1 MSKHVIPSS
10 YDRQT
15 VLIIPVVY
23 VVLISLLAFTKSQ
36 IPFILSICIL
46 FFISIGASLILI
58 PWRIYRDESDLV
70 FQRVA
75 GTISISLTDIEK
87 IDKIDFSDLKRN
99 MGIHG
104 LLGYYGNYSF
114 NGFGSVKV
122 MSKSKLNLV
131 LIQSKTNEPLVVSVD
146 DVGFLSNF

>member
-1 MSKHVIPSS
+1 MSKKIIPSS

-23 VVLISLLAFTKSQ
+23 VVLISLMVFTKSQ
-36 IPFILSICIL
+36 ISFILSICIL
-46 FFISIGASLILI
+46 FLISIGASLILI
-58 PWRIYRDESDLV
+58 PWRIYRNESELV

-75 GTISISLTDIEK
+75 GNISISLTEIEK

-114 NGFGSVKV
+114 NGLRSVKV

-131 LIQSKTNEPLVVSVD
+131 LIQSTTKEPLVVSVD
-146 DVGFLSNF
+146 DVSFLSKF

>member
-1 MSKHVIPSS
+1 
-10 YDRQT
+10 
-15 VLIIPVVY
+15 
-23 VVLISLLAFTKSQ
+23 
-36 IPFILSICIL
+36 
-46 FFISIGASLILI
+46 
-58 PWRIYRDESDLV
+58 
-70 FQRVA
+70 
-75 GTISISLTDIEK
+75 
-87 IDKIDFSDLKRN
+87 

-114 NGFGSVKV
+114 NGLASVKV

>member
-1 MSKHVIPSS
+1 MSKNVIPSS

-15 VLIIPVVY
+15 VRIIPIVFFL
-23 VVLISLLAFTKSQ
+23 LISLLIFTKAEISFL
-36 IPFILSICIL
+36 ISMCIL

-58 PWRIYRDESDLV
+58 PWRIYRDQSELV

-75 GTISISLTDIEK
+75 GNISISLTDIEK
-87 IDKIDFSDLKRN
+87 IDEIDFSDLKRN

-104 LLGYYGNYSF
+104 LLGYYGNYTF
-114 NGFGSVKV
+114 NGFGAVKV

-131 LIQSKTNEPLVVSVD
+131 LIQSKAHEPLVVSVD

>member
-1 MSKHVIPSS
+1 MSKNVIPSS

-23 VVLISLLAFTKSQ
+23 VVLILLLAFTKSQ
-36 IPFILSICIL
+36 IPLILSICIL
-46 FFISIGASLILI
+46 FLISIGASLILI
-58 PWRIYRDESDLV
+58 PWRIYRNQSELV

-75 GTISISLTDIEK
+75 GNISISLMDIEK
-87 IDKIDFSDLKRN
+87 INEIDFSDLQRN

-104 LLGYYGNYSF
+104 LLGYYGNYTF
-114 NGFGSVKV
+114 NGYGSVKV

-131 LIQSKTNEPLVVSVD
+131 LIQSKTKEPLVVSVD

>member
-1 MSKHVIPSS
+1 MSKNVIPSS

-15 VLIIPVVY
+15 VRIIPVVY
-23 VVLISLLAFTKSQ
+23 VVLISLLVFTKTQ
-36 IPFILSICIL
+36 IPFILSMCIL
-46 FFISIGASLILI
+46 FLISIGASLILI
-58 PWRIYRDESDLV
+58 PWRIYRNETELV

-75 GTISISLTDIEK
+75 GNVSISLTDIEK
-87 IDKIDFSDLKRN
+87 IDKIDFSELKRI

-104 LLGYYGNYSF
+104 LLGYYGNYTFS
-114 NGFGSVKV
+114 GLGSVKV
-122 MSKSKLNLV
+122 MSKSKLDLV

>member
-1 MSKHVIPSS
+1 M
-10 YDRQT
+10 
-15 VLIIPVVY
+15 
-23 VVLISLLAFTKSQ
+23 
-36 IPFILSICIL
+36 CIL

-58 PWRIYRDESDLV
+58 PWRIYRDQSELV

-75 GTISISLTDIEK
+75 GNISISLTDIEK
-87 IDKIDFSDLKRN
+87 IDEIDFSDLKRN

-104 LLGYYGNYSF
+104 LLGYYGNYTF
-114 NGFGSVKV
+114 NGFGAVKV

-131 LIQSKTNEPLVVSVD
+131 LIQSKAHEPLVVSVD

>member
-1 MSKHVIPSS
+1 MSKNVIPSS

-15 VLIIPVVY
+15 VLILPVVF

-36 IPFILSICIL
+36 IPFILSMCIL
-46 FFISIGASLILI
+46 FLISIGASLILI
-58 PWRIYRDESDLV
+58 PWRIYRNETELV

-75 GTISISLTDIEK
+75 GNISISLTDIEK
-87 IDKIDFSDLKRN
+87 IDKIDFSELKRN

-104 LLGYYGNYSF
+104 LLGYYGNYTFS
-114 NGFGSVKV
+114 GLGSVKV
-122 MSKSKLNLV
+122 MSKSKLDLV
-131 LIQSKTNEPLVVSVD
+131 LIQSKTNETLVVSVD

>member
-1 MSKHVIPSS
+1 MSKNVIPSS
-10 YDRQT
+10 YDLQT

-23 VVLISLLAFTKSQ
+23 VVFISLLAFTKSQ
-36 IPFILSICIL
+36 IPFIFSMCIL
-46 FFISIGASLILI
+46 FLISIGASLILI
-58 PWRIYRDESDLV
+58 PWRIYRNESELV

-114 NGFGSVKV
+114 NGLGAVKV

-131 LIQSKTNEPLVVSVD
+131 LIQSKTHEPLVVSVG